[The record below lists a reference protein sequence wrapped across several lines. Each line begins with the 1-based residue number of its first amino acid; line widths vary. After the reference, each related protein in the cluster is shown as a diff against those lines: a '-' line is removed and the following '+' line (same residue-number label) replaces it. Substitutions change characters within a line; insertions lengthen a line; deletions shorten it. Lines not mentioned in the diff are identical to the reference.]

1 MRFFKIPST
10 FFWYFVGGK
19 VPEAVAAGHRT
30 TGCQLAS
37 TLAVRLSDETCLSSA
52 EQLAVVSSI
61 ARESEM
67 ESFLLSSQ
75 QRTDSV
81 ELHTVYYKSK
91 IRLVEKMA
99 STGLA
104 TRLSRRRP
112 LVSDGNLLGFVFC

>member
-1 MRFFKIPST
+1 M
-10 FFWYFVGGK
+10 
-19 VPEAVAAGHRT
+19 AAGHRT

-61 ARESEM
+61 AREFEM

-91 IRLVEKMA
+91 IRLVEKVA

-104 TRLSRRRP
+104 ARLSRRRP
-112 LVSDGNLLGFVFC
+112 LVSDGNLLGFVFG